1 MTAHLTKPIRAIH
14 FLVLAFLM
22 TIGSQVS
29 AGIVADRDS
38 WNKMDL
44 TLRFGY
50 VMGVWDTM
58 TLYLVG
64 EPARASAY
72 KDKLLACGN
81 QMEMALSFVD
91 IVNEYYVDD
100 ANSNTPPNI
109 ALDMGLKKFCDI
121 EY

>member
-1 MTAHLTKPIRAIH
+1 MKHLTKPIRAIH

-22 TIGSQVS
+22 MIGSQAS

>member
-1 MTAHLTKPIRAIH
+1 MTKHLTKPIRAIH

-22 TIGSQVS
+22 MIGSQVS

-100 ANSNTPPNI
+100 ANSNNPPNI

>member
-1 MTAHLTKPIRAIH
+1 MKHIAI
-14 FLVLAFLM
+14 LLAFLM
-22 TIGSQVS
+22 MIGSQVS

-81 QMEMALSFVD
+81 QMEMALFVSYHYSLGLHFHMD
-91 IVNEYYVDD
+91 IYQLYE
-100 ANSNTPPNI
+100 
-109 ALDMGLKKFCDI
+109 L
-121 EY
+121 

>member
-1 MTAHLTKPIRAIH
+1 MTKHLTKPIRAIN

-22 TIGSQVS
+22 MIGSQVS

>member
-1 MTAHLTKPIRAIH
+1 MIKHLTKPIRAIH

-22 TIGSQVS
+22 MIGSQAS